1 MELIMDYSDSQI
13 QDMLDDLYNVG
24 KLKMLGYLPLR
35 TLTDICKK
43 NVDELKQELNEK
55 GLFVQIFRPDECNV
69 FSGAMYVADLNQLQN
84 FLSAHDQKKILD
96 SENWPHDA
104 ILFINQVATVNAEHE
119 TDLDLLIAMTFNNP
133 LLTKEQV
140 LHAYPVEKEAILP
153 ILENIISPKINHS
166 QIKKNKV

>member
-1 MELIMDYSDSQI
+1 MDYSALQI

-24 KLKMLGYLPLR
+24 KSKMLGYLPLR

-96 SENWPHDA
+96 SENWPHDPN
-104 ILFINQVATVNAEHE
+104 LFIKQVATVNAEYE

-153 ILENIISPKINHS
+153 ILENIISPKINNS
-166 QIKKNKV
+166 QIKKNKVQIP